1 MANGKK
7 RSVRQLR
14 VGEQLRHVL
23 AELFANGNFRDPDLA
38 GKSITVCEVQVSA
51 DMRNAT
57 CTFYLLEDQ
66 KENWLLMHSVER
78 LHFYAAIGSKVR
90 LRYMLKL
97 TFVNDNTFEYAT
109 EIDRLCLTQVSL
121 GIWQGKCFWEDKNES
136 AEPKR

>member
-57 CTFYLLEDQ
+57 VYVLPLGGSEGKLVVDA
-66 KENWLLMHSVER
+66 LSR
-78 LHFYAAIGSKVR
+78 AASFLRSELGSKVR
-90 LRYMLKL
+90 LRYMPKL

-109 EIDRLCLTQVSL
+109 EIDRLLSDPSVARDL
-121 GIWQGKCFWEDKNES
+121 
-136 AEPKR
+136 AR

>member
-57 CTFYLLEDQ
+57 VYVLPLGGSEGKLVVDA
-66 KENWLLMHSVER
+66 LSR
-78 LHFYAAIGSKVR
+78 AASFLGSALGSQGGVR
-90 LRYMLKL
+90 YGR
-97 TFVNDNTFEYAT
+97 
-109 EIDRLCLTQVSL
+109 
-121 GIWQGKCFWEDKNES
+121 
-136 AEPKR
+136 

>member
-57 CTFYLLEDQ
+57 VYVLPLGGSEGKLVVDA
-66 KENWLLMHSVER
+66 LSR
-78 LHFYAAIGSKVR
+78 AASFLRSELGSKVR
-90 LRYMLKL
+90 LRYMPKL
-97 TFVNDNTFEYAT
+97 TFVNDNTFEYAA
-109 EIDRLCLTQVSL
+109 EIDRLLSDPSVARDL
-121 GIWQGKCFWEDKNES
+121 
-136 AEPKR
+136 AR